1 MRVAVYARVSTDEQR
16 ERQTIET
23 QIEKAKDFCRLHELE
38 IHDFYLDEG
47 VSGIVPFNERP
58 GGKRLLED
66 AEKKLFSAVVV
77 YKLDRIGRDIV
88 VIRNLLDFLSKL
100 NIAFRSI
107 TEPFDT
113 STAFGKS
120 FMELLGVF
128 AGFERSMIIER
139 SKAGMERIAREGRYT
154 GGVVPFGYRVSEE
167 GFYEPDEELIPGLNI
182 SPAEIVRRIYH
193 WLAYEDRTL
202 LWIADRLNSMGV
214 PTNYALSDL
223 RRGKRTKNLASFWR
237 PAHIGRLVRNEFYKG
252 IHRWGKRNYKTG
264 KKTSGQ
270 VERRVPAL
278 VDARTWELAVEAI
291 RRNRNQNR
299 PDHRTYLFSGLIK
312 CGTCGYVYT
321 GSYYRTKSGEVKYYR
336 CTKRA
341 CFRNYDGIP
350 CSNRVSIREDRLDSE
365 VWETVRRWLSNPQ
378 EAVEELIEKERQLL
392 EESNEQMN
400 KIKLLEREL
409 QSIREKKE
417 RASYTFING
426 FLTKEAY
433 ESVLADLEMQEKK
446 TEEELQRLQEILK
459 RNYSTQDAVEI
470 VMNSLERL
478 KEIVKDKDSV
488 PYELRRAVYRLLIQN
503 ILVHEDGTVDIVYAF
518 KSLQSENTRSGVGC
532 GNEGEACRERMSAG
546 SSCYCH
552 FTVLKGL
559 SQRFKG

>member
-1 MRVAVYARVSTDEQR
+1 MRVAIYARVSTDEQR

-23 QIEKAKDFCRLHELE
+23 QIEKAKDFCKLHELE

-139 SKAGMERIAREGRYT
+139 SKAGMERIAKEGKYT
-154 GGVVPFGYRVSEE
+154 GGIVPYGYLVNEK
-167 GFYEPDEELIPGLNI
+167 GFYEPDEELIPGLNV
-182 SPAEIVRRIYH
+182 SPAEIVRQIYR

-202 LWIADRLNSMGV
+202 LWIADKLNSMGV

-223 RRGKRTKNLASFWR
+223 RKGKRTKNLASFWR
-237 PAHIGRLVRNEFYKG
+237 PVHIGRLVRNEFYKG
-252 IHRWGKRNYKTG
+252 IHRWGKRNPKTG

-278 VDARTWELAVEAI
+278 VDVRTWEFAVEAI
-291 RRNRNQNR
+291 KRNRNRNR
-299 PDHRTYLFSGLIK
+299 PDHRIYLFSGLIK
-312 CGTCGYVYT
+312 CGVCGHAYV
-321 GSYYRTKSGEVKYYR
+321 GSYYKTKDGEVKYYR
-336 CTKRA
+336 CAKRHYP
-341 CFRNYDGIP
+341 RNYDGIR
-350 CSNRVSIREDRLDSE
+350 CSNGISVREDKLDSE
-365 VWETVRRWLSNPQ
+365 IWETVKKWLDNPQ
-378 EAVEELIEKERQLL
+378 EAVDELIERERELL
-392 EESNEQMN
+392 EESDKKLK
-400 KIKLLEREL
+400 KIQALEREL
-409 QSIREKKE
+409 KSLEEKRE

-433 ESVLADLEMQEKK
+433 SRIQAEFEVQEKRIK
-446 TEEELQRLQEILK
+446 EELQRFQELLK
-459 RNYSTQDAVEI
+459 RNQSEQDAVET
-470 VMNSLERL
+470 VMKSLERL
-478 KEIVKDKDSV
+478 KEMVKDRKVV
-488 PYELRRAVYRLLIQN
+488 PYELRKAVYRLLIQN
-503 ILVHEDGTVDIVYAF
+503 ILVYEDGHVDVVYAF
-518 KSLQSENTRSGVGC
+518 KSLQSENARSGIHGC
-532 GNEGEACRERMSAG
+532 NKHKLCREGYAS
-546 SSCYCH
+546 
-552 FTVLKGL
+552 
-559 SQRFKG
+559 